1 MFMAI
6 LVHPFMLHFPED
18 LPSLHLLKL
27 LLLLLSQEK
36 ALYLLL
42 LLVLEHLHL
51 DLKRWI
57 SAVFHKSCLI
67 YTKGRG
73 IIFIKSFF
81 LQNPLLYLIQLET
94 RHLLKYLLL
103 SWWVS
108 ICEVLLEFMDF
119 ILNLTQASFL
129 DLLHYFDGFCF
140 GQTWWDHD
148 SGEFL
153 LLACGERPGG

>member
-1 MFMAI
+1 MFVAI
-6 LVHPFMLHFPED
+6 LVHPFMLHFPEN
-18 LPSLHLLKL
+18 LSSLHLLKL

-51 DLKRWI
+51 DLKRRI
-57 SAVFHKSCLI
+57 RAVFHKSCLI

-73 IIFIKSFF
+73 IILIKSFF
-81 LQNPLLYLIQLET
+81 LQNSLLYLIQLQT
-94 RHLLKYLLL
+94 RHLLKYILL
-103 SWWVS
+103 SRWVNIS
-108 ICEVLLEFMDF
+108 EVLLKLLHL
-119 ILNLTQASFL
+119 ILNLAQTSLL
-129 DLLHYFDGFCF
+129 DFLHYFDGFCF

-153 LLACGERPGG
+153 LLACGECPGC